1 MNTSDETKVHQKPDY
16 SWDEKELE
24 EFRKD
29 VLKEKGLKCKTD
41 DIFLLSFLRARKFDR
56 ERALTLL
63 KNYCLTRKKYPIV
76 FKNLKPSALEE
87 FLRMNML
94 SSVKTENDM
103 IITVGSYG
111 RWDATKVEILDV
123 LRAILLILDFE
134 LNDHPIQIN
143 GHYLLLDAKD
153 VSWRHIIQYTPR
165 NIQIVILSMLK
176 CIPVRYKG
184 IHVVNVDNMFRF
196 LYQIIS
202 PFLPYK
208 LKKRIHLYGSDM
220 KELHKVFDPKY
231 LPAEFGGELPPF
243 DSTEYIQQ
251 LKDNEEFFVENE
263 KYWTEE
269 NNI

>member
-29 VLKEKGLKCKTD
+29 VLKEKELKCKTD
-41 DIFLLSFLRARKFDR
+41 DIFLLSFLRARKFDK

-63 KNYCLTRKKYPIV
+63 KNYCLTRKKNPIV

-87 FLRMNML
+87 ILRMNMY

-103 IITVGSYG
+103 VITFFSFGH
-111 RWDATKVEILDV
+111 WDAEKVEMLD
-123 LRAILLILDFE
+123 LLKIMLLILDFE
-134 LNDHPIQIN
+134 LNDHPIQVN
-143 GHYLLLDAKD
+143 GHYILTDAKD
-153 VSWRHIIQYTPR
+153 ISWRHIIQYTPR
-165 NIQIVILSMLK
+165 NIQLLVSSMFK

-184 IHVVNVDNMFRF
+184 IHVVNTNKILIF

-208 LKKRIHLYGSDM
+208 LKKRIHLHGSDM
-220 KELHKVFDPKY
+220 KELHKVIDPKY

>member
-1 MNTSDETKVHQKPDY
+1 MNNIQNEDINRGNKYE
-16 SWDEKELE
+16 WDEKELE
-24 EFRKD
+24 EFRKM
-29 VLKEKGLKCKTD
+29 VLKEKHLRCKTD

-87 FLRMNML
+87 ILRMNML

-103 IITVGSYG
+103 VITFFSFGH
-111 RWDATKVEILDV
+111 WDTTKAELLDL
-123 LRAILLILDFE
+123 LRVILLNLDFE
-134 LNDHPIQIN
+134 LNDHPIQVN
-143 GHYLLLDAKD
+143 EYYFLLDAKD
-153 VSWRHIIQYTPR
+153 ILWRHIIQYTPR
-165 NIQIVILSMLK
+165 NIQLVVLSMLQ

-184 IHVVNVDNMFRF
+184 IHIVNTNKMLIF
-196 LYQIIS
+196 LYQIMS

-208 LKKRIHLYGSDM
+208 LKKRIHLHGSDM
-220 KELHKVFDPKY
+220 KELHKVIDPKY

-251 LKDNEEFFVENE
+251 LKDNEELFVENE